1 MKERQEQIVQEF
13 EKNGPEWEAID
24 KSFLELQDAEKGF
37 LEMKESLEVED
48 EVNLK
53 INIKKNE
60 MLAVLRLVFNQELL
74 KEGLFSME
82 EMKFTSIHDEYDSLW
97 KEHHKNELKSLPI
110 HYDQSLL
117 AKSLEDRFES
127 IMIKLER
134 INEIQALK
142 NQTEEAT
149 VETIDEIIE

>member
-1 MKERQEQIVQEF
+1 
-13 EKNGPEWEAID
+13 
-24 KSFLELQDAEKGF
+24 
-37 LEMKESLEVED
+37 
-48 EVNLK
+48 
-53 INIKKNE
+53 
-60 MLAVLRLVFNQELL
+60 
-74 KEGLFSME
+74 ME

-149 VETIDEIIE
+149 VETIDEIKE